1 MQKVFVLKTRN
12 RAKAIPRLF
21 AQFDLRDLK
30 RKRIALKANY
40 NSADPFPASTH
51 LDTLRAIVKE
61 LRTAGAEDVTLA
73 ERSGMDVTRQVL
85 AETGVLKLA
94 EEMRF
99 KTEAL
104 DEVDKSRWI
113 RFPPSSNFHWQHG
126 FHVAKVFKDADI
138 VVQTCCLKT
147 HRFGGHFTMSLKNSI
162 GLIAKHVSGEDYDY
176 MEELHSSTHQR
187 DMIAEV
193 NFAYKADV
201 VIMDGIEAFVSGG
214 PERGDQVNSEVM
226 LAGRDRVAID
236 AVGVAILRHFGTT
249 NEVGEG
255 RIFEQKQIMSAAELG
270 IGIRSAY
277 EIELAP
283 LDAESHKFAEKIS
296 KILADG

>member
-1 MQKVFVLKTRN
+1 MEELK
-12 RAKAIPRLF
+12 K
-21 AQFDLRDLK
+21 
-30 RKRIALKANY
+30 
-40 NSADPFPASTH
+40 
-51 LDTLRAIVKE
+51 
-61 LRTAGAEDVTLA
+61 AGAEDITLA
-73 ERSGMDVTRQVL
+73 ERSGMDVTREVL
-85 AETGVLKLA
+85 SETGVLELA

-99 KTEAL
+99 KTVAL

-113 RFPPSSNFHWQHG
+113 RFPPSSNLHWQRG

-162 GLIAKHVSGEDYDY
+162 GLIAKRVSGEDHDY

-187 DMIAEV
+187 EMIAEV
-193 NFAYKADV
+193 NLAYKADV

-214 PERGDQVNSEVM
+214 PERGDHVNSEVM

-249 NEVGEG
+249 KEVGEG
-255 RIFEQKQIMSAAELG
+255 RIFEQPQIMRAAELG
-270 IGIRSAY
+270 IGIRSAS

-283 LDAESHKFAEKIS
+283 LDTESHKFAEKIS